1 MMEQYLARLCTGE
14 FFRWLNL
21 YYHCNRWHFVY
32 TDPTMTNGKDTYN
45 FSFTGAALKFHDF
58 IRLAKYVDDNQLD
71 LEKENPDPGLIMR
84 RSNARTNQR
93 EFQEMMKR
101 YLALTPH
108 QRNLIAETDANSQ
121 KHLALLGFCKANA
134 FIRDFIV
141 EVVREKFLSL
151 DYQLTDGDYLS
162 FFNRKMELH
171 PELEQFA
178 ESTTKKA
185 RQVTW
190 RILEEAGLIDNTKDR
205 IVLPQFVNQRVISAV
220 ASDNPALLKIFLM
233 TDREIKDYTA

>member
-1 MMEQYLARLCTGE
+1 M
-14 FFRWLNL
+14 FI
-21 YYHCNRWHFVY
+21 
-32 TDPTMTNGKDTYN
+32 TNEIYN

-58 IRLAKYVDDNQLD
+58 MRLANYITDYQIDIKNRR
-71 LEKENPDPGLIMR
+71 PDPGLIMR

-93 EFQEMMKR
+93 EFQELIKR
-101 YLALTPH
+101 YLHLTPE
-108 QRNLIAETDANSQ
+108 QRILIIELDANSQ
-121 KHLALLGFCKANA
+121 KHLALLGICKTYS

-151 DYQLTDGDYLS
+151 DYQLTDSDYFS
-162 FFNRKMELH
+162 FYNRKMDLH
-171 PELEQFA
+171 PELETFA

-205 IVLPQFVNQRVISAV
+205 MILPQFVHQQVINVIA
-220 ASDNPALLKIFLM
+220 ADNPALLKVLLM
-233 TDREIKDYTA
+233 TDPEIKACTA